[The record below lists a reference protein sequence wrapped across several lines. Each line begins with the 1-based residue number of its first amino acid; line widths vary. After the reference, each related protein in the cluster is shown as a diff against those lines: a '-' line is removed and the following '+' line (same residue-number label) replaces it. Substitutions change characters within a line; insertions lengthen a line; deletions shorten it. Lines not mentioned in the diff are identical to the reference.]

1 MDCVQTVDRF
11 FKKNPS
17 MAVTLLEDT
26 SGVVL
31 SLKGSLDMQTSTALQ
46 ELLLYVID
54 TMSGH
59 KRLLLDLHDVNYVPS
74 TGVSALTIALTMARK
89 RSIRLQLGGIQPKVR
104 SVIELLGF
112 MSFFEE
118 VNIDAYE

>member
-1 MDCVQTVDRF
+1 MDYVQTVDRF
-11 FKKNPS
+11 FKKNSS
-17 MAVTLLEDT
+17 MAVTLMEDT

-31 SLKGSLDMQTSTALQ
+31 RLKGSLDMQTSTALQ

-54 TMSGH
+54 TMAGH
-59 KRLLLDLHDVNYVPS
+59 LRLLVDLHDVNYVPS
-74 TGVSALTIALTMARK
+74 SGVGALTIALTMARK
-89 RSIRLQLGGIQPKVR
+89 RSISLQLGGIQPKVK

-118 VNIDAYE
+118 VNVDA